1 MCDSIQYSLYT
12 NFLDQSLLYRF
23 LNAAS
28 QYFFSQQLSD
38 TIFVSPISDSKD
50 YDNRITVMTEQ
61 QQQPD
66 IYEDMMSQDTPTQQ
80 DEEPGRS
87 APVLLVIDPASAP
100 LSLYDGI
107 KKLMEHVP
115 YRNLV
120 YEFTIPQDYSGLKWY
135 TRFEQDT
142 NLRLGQLVVTSQQI
156 AHRFETTISY
166 NRQIEAFRG
175 IGRLLG
181 AVRDPL
187 IFSGERNHLLNFT
200 EQTHFDTQGV
210 MIDCSRN
217 GVLKVKSVKQLL
229 CYMAMMG
236 LNMLQLYT
244 EDTYEVEGE
253 PLFGYMRGKYTT
265 RELCRLDDYAY
276 DLGIEIIPCIQT
288 LGHLGQV
295 LQWPNYTHL
304 RDNSEVLLAGSEA
317 TYEFIEKMISAAT
330 GPFRS
335 KRIHLGM
342 DEAYGL
348 GEGRY
353 RQLFGYKEPTQI
365 FVYHLQRVMEICSRY
380 GLQPMIWSDML
391 FCLAAKSNSLQGYY
405 DQGNN
410 PATPELVEIMPSDI
424 DLVFWDYYHT
434 GEEVYEQKLQQ
445 HRDLGCSQP
454 WLASASWT
462 WSRFWT
468 ALPFTFQTVRASTL
482 AAKNK
487 NTGVKNAFITIWGDE
502 GNECDI
508 FSCLPG
514 LYYYAQLGYCENDD
528 VDLSILKQNFD
539 AICGANFDDW
549 VYASKIDD
557 SPSGNPITTRTHFNA
572 NPSKWL
578 LWEDPMLG
586 FLTPQYTDED
596 LETHY
601 GQIADHL
608 FTSLKESNNGND
620 DQGKL
625 SSTIHHPLNARLELP
640 ARVALVLSLK
650 CHLRQRCVAAYRA
663 RDHGQLYDLATGRL
677 TRLIDAVESLWQY
690 HRRLWMDM
698 YKPFGWEVLEL
709 RYGGLRTRL
718 ATMYH
723 QIMTYLEKRSNNKN
737 NNTLASKAH
746 KTSTSTSDTDDLDL
760 DLIDDDDDDDD
771 DGSLAEF
778 DIDLQCLFYGSKTN
792 MLLDYSR
799 VVTPS
804 RPG

>member
-1 MCDSIQYSLYT
+1 MAEPQE
-12 NFLDQSLLYRF
+12 
-23 LNAAS
+23 A
-28 QYFFSQQLSD
+28 
-38 TIFVSPISDSKD
+38 
-50 YDNRITVMTEQ
+50 
-61 QQQPD
+61 
-66 IYEDMMSQDTPTQQ
+66 YEEMMNQDTPTQQ
-80 DEEPGRS
+80 QEDHLQRPS
-87 APVLLVIDPASAP
+87 ALLIIERGSLP
-100 LSLYDGI
+100 LTLQDGLR
-107 KKLMEHVP
+107 KLIQHVP
-115 YRNLV
+115 YCNLV
-120 YEFTIPQDYSGLKWY
+120 YEEAIPQGYSGVKWY
-135 TRFEQDT
+135 TRFQYDS
-142 NLRLGQLVVTSQQI
+142 NLRQGQLVVTSQDTS
-156 AHRFETTISY
+156 FETHHRNETIIRYS
-166 NRQIEAFRG
+166 RSIEAFRG

-181 AVRDPL
+181 AIRDPL
-187 IFSGERNHLLNFT
+187 IFSGKRDHLINFT
-200 EQTHFDTQGV
+200 EQAHFDTQGV

-217 GVLKVKSVKQLL
+217 GVLKVKSVQQLL

-244 EDTYEVEGE
+244 EDTYEIEGE
-253 PLFGYMRGKYTT
+253 PMFGYMRGRYTS
-265 RELCRLDDYAY
+265 RELRRIDDYAY
-276 DLGIEIIPCIQT
+276 DLGIEVIPCIQT
-288 LGHLGQV
+288 LGHLGQI
-295 LQWPNYTHL
+295 LQWPHYAYL
-304 RDNSEVLLAGSEA
+304 CDNSEVLLAESEA

-353 RQLFGYKEPTQI
+353 RQLYGYKEPTQI
-365 FVYHLQRVMEICSRY
+365 FVHHLRRVMEICSRY
-380 GLQPMIWSDML
+380 NLEPMIWSDML

-410 PATPELVEIMPSDI
+410 PATPELVESMPTGI
-424 DLVFWDYYHT
+424 DLIFWDYYHT
-434 GEEVYEQKLQQ
+434 GEDVYEQKLQQ

-454 WLASASWT
+454 WLACAAWT

-468 ALPFTFQTVRASTL
+468 ALPFTFQTIRASTL

-487 NTGVKNAFITIWGDE
+487 DTGVKNAFITIWGDE

-508 FSCLPG
+508 FSSLPG

-528 VDLSILKQNFD
+528 VDLTILKQNFD

-557 SPSGNPITTRTHFNA
+557 SPSGNPITSRSHFCA

-578 LWEDPMLG
+578 LWEDPILG
-586 FLTPQYTDED
+586 FLTPQYIDED

-608 FTSLKESNNGND
+608 FTSLKESCGGNEAANSQRDDGNNGKLKNSRND
-620 DQGKL
+620 NTMHFDVQQSL
-625 SSTIHHPLNARLELP
+625 TNRNINYPLNTRLELP

-650 CHLRQRCVAAYRA
+650 CHLRERCATVYRL
-663 RDHGQLYDLATGRL
+663 RDYGQLYDLATGRL
-677 TRLIDAVESLWQY
+677 TRLIEAVDDLWQY
-690 HRRLWMDM
+690 HRKLWMNM

-718 ATMYH
+718 STMRY
-723 QIMTYLEKRSNNKN
+723 QIMGYLEKQSNI
-737 NNTLASKAH
+737 
-746 KTSTSTSDTDDLDL
+746 KTTDLDL
-760 DLIDDDDDDDD
+760 DLVGGINSDDDDDDDC
-771 DGSLAEF
+771 GSLAEL
-778 DIDLQCLFYGSKTN
+778 DVDLQCLFYGSKTN

-799 VVTPS
+799 VSTPS